1 MDHETKSTQET
12 SPGMVSRIPN
22 DPMAVTWAEK
32 YSDTLEKYWNRLPNF
47 VGTFIAS
54 VAVFILGST
63 IRGEWLHILVH
74 FLKAFQYGEQ
84 QQESGSISNTS
95 ITTSSDFLGFNLADY
110 RLQGFGYYWVAA
122 TTISYIFY
130 LGIGGFLHWYYY
142 IRQRGR
148 AIEWKCQ
155 PNKFLSPELERHEI
169 LLGSFSLLLGST
181 CSALVSCYLMNGGK
195 STIYYDVSE
204 YGWLWYFASWP
215 VVFVWQDYLTY
226 WTHRMY
232 HLPFLYK
239 KFHKLH
245 HKYKQPTAFSVTA
258 IHPFEFL
265 HMQLVL
271 ISPMVIFPVH
281 WTVFV
286 VLLMYLYYHGIIDH
300 SGINFKAYWW
310 QPWQPDCI
318 FHDNHHQYFH
328 VNFGFNCA
336 LWDKIHGTYRQKNK
350 VYREDIFYGK
360 GKDLTHCSKDE
371 LKDELRE
378 RENEN
383 HLAYRGTVRD
393 EQVKE
398 IKHKLT

>member
-63 IRGEWLHILVH
+63 IRGRPSRRNIKNKIVC
-74 FLKAFQYGEQ
+74 GRVP
-84 QQESGSISNTS
+84 T
-95 ITTSSDFLGFNLADY
+95 
-110 RLQGFGYYWVAA
+110 AA
-122 TTISYIFY
+122 TEPFVQINSTKSW
-130 LGIGGFLHWYYY
+130 WYYY